1 LTGKSF
7 ELYKAQLKSL
17 MKNMEQT
24 YKKKE
29 FKKNEEVQRRLK
41 VNSRKNLIS
50 KSVTQNKRSR
60 INRKENNIGSKIV
73 VKKEINLTKNKTEK
87 NIKGKKNMGNNL

>member
-1 LTGKSF
+1 
-7 ELYKAQLKSL
+7 

-60 INRKENNIGSKIV
+60 INRKENNTGSKIV
-73 VKKEINLTKNKTEK
+73 VKKEINLTKNKAEK

>member
-1 LTGKSF
+1 
-7 ELYKAQLKSL
+7 
-17 MKNMEQT
+17 MKNMEET
-24 YKKKE
+24 LKKKK
-29 FKKNEEVQRRLK
+29 FKKNEEAQRRLK
-41 VNSRKNLIS
+41 VNSRKNLFS